1 MLGTSLANVLEITLF
16 ARFQVI
22 GLLEWR
28 GFVEDFGKEVVEI
41 LSTGRFKRFAK
52 FVFRVDY
59 QMENLLT

>member
-28 GFVEDFGKEVVEI
+28 GFVEYFGKEVVEI
-41 LSTGRFKRFAK
+41 LSAGRFKRSVE
-52 FVFRVDY
+52 FVFCVDF